1 VVNISLLPRPA
12 TRDVPGARLS
22 DAVLP
27 SRAEIT
33 GMWPG
38 ETVDVG
44 NQRIFVRSTPPAAP
58 GLEPALFVH
67 GLGGSATNWTDLA
80 GLLRGRLDIQ
90 AIDLPGFG
98 RSGPA
103 PRNDYS
109 LATHARVVIRYLEQ
123 SGRGPM
129 HLVANSMG
137 GAVSIVVASRRPDL
151 IRTLTLISPAVP
163 DIRVRIHPLRSDWRM
178 ALMVVPLVGSALLR
192 RLSKTTS
199 VEARVRG
206 TIAMC
211 FADPKRFDQRRMDEA
226 ISEAR
231 ERMQSPWA
239 DVAFL
244 RSIRGLAMS
253 QLAQGKKAWSAM
265 SRITVPT
272 LVIWG
277 DQDRLVAPDL
287 APYVAA
293 TIPDS
298 RLLELDDIGH
308 TAMMEDPET
317 TARAILGLLED
328 TVPPSRV

>member
-1 VVNISLLPRPA
+1 MVNISLLPRPA
-12 TRDVPGARLS
+12 SREVPTARLS
-22 DAVLP
+22 DAPLP
-27 SRAEIT
+27 SRDDIT

-38 ETVDVG
+38 RSVLVDG
-44 NQRIFVRSTPPAAP
+44 QQLFVRSTPPTTADA
-58 GLEPALFVH
+58 EPALFVH

-80 GLLRGRLDIQ
+80 GLLRGRLDIE

-98 RSGPA
+98 RSGPS
-103 PRNDYS
+103 PRKDYS
-109 LATHARVVIRYLEQ
+109 LRAHARVVIAYLEQ
-123 SGRGPM
+123 SGRAPV

-137 GAVSIVVASRRPDL
+137 GAVSIVVASQRPDL

-163 DIRVRIHPLRSDWRM
+163 DIRVRVHPLRSDWRM
-178 ALMVVPLVGSALLR
+178 ALMVVPLLGSAAMR

-211 FADPKRFDQRRMDEA
+211 FADPKRFDKRRMDEA
-226 ISEAR
+226 VEEAR
-231 ERMQSPWA
+231 ERMKNAWA

-244 RSIRGLAMS
+244 RSMRGLAVS
-253 QLAQGKKAWSAM
+253 QIAQGKKAWAAMQRISA
-265 SRITVPT
+265 PT

-277 DQDRLVAPDL
+277 DTDRLVAPDL

-293 TIPDS
+293 AVPDS

-317 TARAILGLLED
+317 TARAILALLED
-328 TVPPSRV
+328 TER

>member
-1 VVNISLLPRPA
+1 
-12 TRDVPGARLS
+12 
-22 DAVLP
+22 
-27 SRAEIT
+27 
-33 GMWPG
+33 
-38 ETVDVG
+38 
-44 NQRIFVRSTPPAAP
+44 
-58 GLEPALFVH
+58 LFVH

-80 GLLRGRLDIQ
+80 GLLRTRLDIE

-103 PRNDYS
+103 PRKDYS
-109 LATHARVVIRYLEQ
+109 LKAHARVIIGYLEQ
-123 SGRGPM
+123 SGRGPV

-137 GAVSIVVASRRPDL
+137 GAVSIVVAAQRPDL

-178 ALMVVPLVGSALLR
+178 ALMVVPLLGSAAMR

-211 FADPKRFDQRRMDEA
+211 FADPKRFDKRRMDEA
-226 ISEAR
+226 VEEAR
-231 ERMQSPWA
+231 ARMDSAWS
-239 DVAFL
+239 DIAFL
-244 RSIRGLAMS
+244 RSMRGLAIS
-253 QLAQGKKAWSAM
+253 QLAQGKRMWAAMQRISAP
-265 SRITVPT
+265 S

-277 DQDRLVAPDL
+277 DTDRLVAPDL

-293 TIPDS
+293 AIPDS
-298 RLLELDDIGH
+298 RLLELDEIGH

-317 TARAILGLLED
+317 TARAILALLDD
-328 TVPPSRV
+328 TDR